1 MAALRQLFEGHLLK
15 DVMRFATLRFV
26 GATVAAALFAD
37 GAAAQTVPVL
47 TRTIPAAD
55 STTAKAILGRTRA
68 WHDAIQRGDT
78 AALRRLLLPEFS
90 LTTPP
95 DLERG
100 HVPLERYLGNTVRY
114 QLREERWESSDVRIL
129 GDVAVVTSRYW
140 QSAASGGRDRS
151 GYFVLTDVWR
161 RDQGEWRAAA
171 RWSTWLDMPGG
182 ISPAGRK

>member
-1 MAALRQLFEGHLLK
+1 
-15 DVMRFATLRFV
+15 MRFAFLRFA
-26 GATVAAALFAD
+26 GATVAAALFAGD
-37 GAAAQTVPVL
+37 AAAQNVPVL

-55 STTAKAILGRTRA
+55 SATAKVILGRTRA
-68 WHDAIQRGDT
+68 WHDAIIRGDT

-100 HVPLERYLGNTVRY
+100 HVPLERYLRNTVQY
-114 QLREERWESSDVRIL
+114 QLHEDRWESSDVRIV
-129 GDVAVVTSRYW
+129 GDAAVVTSRFW
-140 QSAASGGRDRS
+140 QRATSGGRDRS

-161 RDQGEWRAAA
+161 RDQEEWRAAA

-182 ISPAGRK
+182 ISPAVRK